1 MQVFHATTI
10 MTMQS
15 DSRAKNET
23 PEPKLGHTTQIVW
36 PFLIQVSAA

>member
-1 MQVFHATTI
+1 MQVFQATTI
-10 MTMQS
+10 TTMQG

-36 PFLIQVSAA
+36 PFLIQVRVT